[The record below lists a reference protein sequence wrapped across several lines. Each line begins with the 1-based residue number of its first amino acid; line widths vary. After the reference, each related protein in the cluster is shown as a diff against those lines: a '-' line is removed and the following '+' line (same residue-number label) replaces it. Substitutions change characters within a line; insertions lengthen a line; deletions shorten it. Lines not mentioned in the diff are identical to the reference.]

1 MKTIRARLAVL
12 VATAAIAPLLAYGV
26 VSLQLLRSATNVS
39 VTGEAETAA
48 EHAAAEIDHYLAHN
62 IDLLTSVASDLQYAT
77 LTLDQQE
84 RILRNNIQEFTAYGE
99 LTLFDGNGVALASTR
114 LLEPTLVL
122 GAERPTAGRPR
133 IAPIQIDAAQ
143 LPSTEISLRLDHA
156 GPPVAYLVGRLSLE
170 ELWRVVDKVR
180 VGGRGHAVLV
190 DETGRLLAH
199 GDPAMRAS
207 VARGDDLLWHPLIHP
222 TPGATLAGVE
232 RYTTDK
238 GIEMIGVARPVGA
251 LGWRIIVEQRAVE
264 AFALSTRLER
274 FLVMTVLTGL
284 ALTLFI
290 AVIWGRSFV
299 RPLDALMRGTRSLA
313 DGRLQ
318 DRVAIAGRDEF
329 AELGRAFN
337 SMAERLVTLQSEAVR
352 QERQATFGRIAA
364 GLVHDL
370 AHPIQNIGNNCRL
383 MLQLY
388 EDPQYR
394 QDFRR
399 MIDREFP
406 AIRRLLEDLRN
417 LARPIPLERFPVD
430 VARLLQ
436 DTAER
441 IIPIAAQGG
450 LTVTVSPPPAALAVE
465 GDLFALGRVLQN
477 LLHNALQATPPN
489 GRVWLATREVDG
501 RAVIEVG
508 DTGCG
513 IAPERLPHVFDDY
526 VTTKRR
532 GLGLGLAISR
542 RIVEQL
548 GGTIAVA
555 SEVGKGSVFTLSFPA
570 IPVPRVLPPAS
581 ARPAAPPLEPPP
593 ERETGPAATNR
604 DGARFRSNVS
614 P

>member
-1 MKTIRARLAVL
+1 MTTIRSRLVVL
-12 VATAAIAPLLAYGV
+12 VATAAVAPLLAYGV
-26 VSLQLLRSATNVS
+26 VSLQLLRSATRVS
-39 VTGEAETAA
+39 VTDEAETAA
-48 EHAAAEIDHYLAHN
+48 EHAAAEIDHYVQRSL
-62 IDLLTSVASDLQYAT
+62 DLFNAVAADLQYAG
-77 LTLDQQE
+77 LTPQQQE
-84 RILRNNIQEFTAYGE
+84 RILRNNVTAFPAFSE
-99 LTLFDGNGVALASTR
+99 LTLFHADGRPLASSR
-114 LLEPTLVL
+114 LSAPTLSL
-122 GAERPTAGRPR
+122 GEARPPPGAPR
-133 IAPIQIDAAQ
+133 IAPIQIDAAL
-143 LPSTEISLRLDHA
+143 LPSTEISLYLDHA

-170 ELWRVVDKVR
+170 ELWRVVDRVR

-190 DETGRLLAH
+190 DENGRLLAH
-199 GDPAMRAS
+199 GDPGMRSS
-207 VARGDDLLWHPLIHP
+207 VARGDDLTWHPLIHP
-222 TPGATLAGVE
+222 TPGATLAGAE
-232 RYTTDK
+232 RYTTPD
-238 GIEMIGVARPVGA
+238 GVEMLGVARPVSV

-264 AFALSTRLER
+264 AFRLSTRLER

-284 ALTLFI
+284 ALTMFI

-299 RPLDALMRGTRSLA
+299 RPLDALMHGTRSLSE
-313 DGRLQ
+313 GRLHE
-318 DRVAIAGRDEF
+318 RVAIAGQDEF

-337 SMAERLVTLQSEAVR
+337 GMAERLIALQSEAVR

-388 EDPQYR
+388 EDPEYR

-430 VARLLQ
+430 VTRVLHEA
-436 DTAER
+436 AER
-441 IIPIAAQGG
+441 IAPLAAHAG
-450 LTVTVSPPPAALAVE
+450 LTITVTPSPLPLAVE

-477 LLHNALQATPPN
+477 LLQNAVQATSPS
-489 GRVWLATREVDG
+489 GRLWVSSREHDG
-501 RAVIEVG
+501 RAIIEIG

-513 IAPERLPHVFDDY
+513 IPSERLPHVFDDY

-555 SEVGKGSVFTLSFPA
+555 SEAGKGSVFTLSFPA
-570 IPVPRVLPPAS
+570 IPAQRL
-581 ARPAAPPLEPPP
+581 LQQ
-593 ERETGPAATNR
+593 AT
-604 DGARFRSNVS
+604 A
-614 P
+614 

>member
-1 MKTIRARLAVL
+1 MKTIRSRLAVL
-12 VATAAIAPLLAYGV
+12 VATAAVAPLLAYGV
-26 VSLQLLRSATNVS
+26 VSLQLLRSATHVS
-39 VTGEAETAA
+39 VSGEAETAA
-48 EHAAAEIDHYLAHN
+48 EHAAAEIAQYLDHN
-62 IDLLTSVASDLQYAT
+62 IDLLTVVAADLQYAG
-77 LTLDQQE
+77 LSLEQQE
-84 RILRNNIQEFTAYGE
+84 RVLRNNVASFPAYSE
-99 LTLFDGNGVALASTR
+99 LTMFDANGMPLASTQ
-114 LLEPTLVL
+114 LHKPTLKL
-122 GAERPTAGRPR
+122 GAERPLPRRPR
-133 IAPIQIDAAQ
+133 VAPIQLDDAH
-143 LPSTEISLRLDHA
+143 LPSTEISIYLDHA
-156 GPPVAYLVGRLSLE
+156 GPRVAYLVGRLSLE
-170 ELWRVVDKVR
+170 ELWRVVDRVR

-190 DETGRLLAH
+190 DESGRLIAH
-199 GDPAMRAS
+199 GDPAMRSS
-207 VARGDDLLWHPLIHP
+207 VARGDDLLWHPLIRP
-222 TPGATLAGVE
+222 GSGTTPGGVE
-232 RYTTDK
+232 RYVRPD
-238 GIEMIGVARPVGA
+238 GVEMLGVARPVGDR
-251 LGWRIIVEQRAVE
+251 GWRIIVEQRATE

-290 AVIWGRSFV
+290 AVVWGRSFV
-299 RPLDALMRGTRSLA
+299 RPLDALMRGTRALA

-318 DRVAIAGRDEF
+318 ERVTIAGRDEF

-337 SMAERLVTLQSEAVR
+337 SMADRLVTLQADAVR

-388 EDPQYR
+388 EDSQYR

-441 IIPIAAQGG
+441 IGPVAAQAG
-450 LTVTVSPPPAALAVE
+450 LSVSVTAPSTTLAIE

-477 LLHNALQATPPN
+477 LLQNALQATPPS
-489 GRVWLATREVDG
+489 GSVWLTTREADG
-501 RAVIEVG
+501 RAIIEVG

-513 IAPERLPHVFDDY
+513 IAAERLPHVFDDY

-570 IPVPRVLPPAS
+570 IPAARLLQQAS
-581 ARPAAPPLEPPP
+581 A
-593 ERETGPAATNR
+593 
-604 DGARFRSNVS
+604 
-614 P
+614 

>member
-12 VATAAIAPLLAYGV
+12 VATAAIAPLLAYGL
-26 VSLQLLRSATNVS
+26 VSLQLLRSATHVS

-48 EHAAAEIDHYLAHN
+48 EHAAGEIASYLDHN
-62 IDLLTSVASDLQYAT
+62 IDLLTAVATDLQYAG
-77 LTLDQQE
+77 LSLDQQE
-84 RILRNNIQEFTAYGE
+84 RVLRNNVSSFPAYSE
-99 LTLFDGNGVALASTR
+99 LTMFGANGDPMASSQ
-114 LLEPTLVL
+114 LLKPTLVL
-122 GAERPTAGRPR
+122 GAERPMPRRPR
-133 IAPIQIDAAQ
+133 VAPIQIDAAQ
-143 LPSTEISLRLDHA
+143 LPSTEISIYLDHA
-156 GPPVAYLVGRLSLE
+156 GPRVAYLVGRLSLE
-170 ELWRVVDKVR
+170 ELWRVVDRVR

-190 DETGRLLAH
+190 DENGRLIAH
-199 GDPAMRAS
+199 GDPGMRAS

-222 TPGATLAGVE
+222 RPGATLAGVE
-232 RYTTDK
+232 RYTRQD
-238 GIEMIGVARPVGA
+238 GVEMLGVARPVGER
-251 LGWRIIVEQRAVE
+251 GWRIIVEQRAVE

-290 AVIWGRSFV
+290 AVVWGRSFV
-299 RPLDALMRGTRSLA
+299 RPLDALMHGTRALA

-318 DRVAIAGRDEF
+318 ERVTIAGRDEF

-337 SMAERLVTLQSEAVR
+337 SMADRLVTLQAEAVR

-436 DTAER
+436 ETAER
-441 IIPIAAQGG
+441 INPVAAQAG
-450 LTVTVSPPPAALAVE
+450 LSISVTGPTSALAIE

-477 LLHNALQATPPN
+477 LLQNALQATPPS
-489 GRVWLATREVDG
+489 GSVWLTTREADG

-513 IAPERLPHVFDDY
+513 IAAERLPHVFDDY

-570 IPVPRVLPPAS
+570 IPSQRLLQQAS
-581 ARPAAPPLEPPP
+581 A
-593 ERETGPAATNR
+593 
-604 DGARFRSNVS
+604 
-614 P
+614 

>member
-1 MKTIRARLAVL
+1 M
-12 VATAAIAPLLAYGV
+12 
-26 VSLQLLRSATNVS
+26 
-39 VTGEAETAA
+39 
-48 EHAAAEIDHYLAHN
+48 
-62 IDLLTSVASDLQYAT
+62 
-77 LTLDQQE
+77 
-84 RILRNNIQEFTAYGE
+84 
-99 LTLFDGNGVALASTR
+99 
-114 LLEPTLVL
+114 L
-122 GAERPTAGRPR
+122 GAERPPLGRPR
-133 IAPIQIDAAQ
+133 VAPIQIDSAL
-143 LPSTEISLRLDHA
+143 LPSTEISLHLDHA
-156 GPPVAYLVGRLSLE
+156 GPPVAILVGRLSLE
-170 ELWRVVDKVR
+170 ELWRVVDRVR

-190 DETGRLLAH
+190 DETGRLIGH

-207 VARGDDLLWHPLIHP
+207 VARGDRLLWHPLIHP
-222 TPGATLAGVE
+222 KPGSTLAGVE
-232 RYTTDK
+232 RYTRQD
-238 GIEMIGVARPVGA
+238 GVEMLGVARPVGER
-251 LGWRIIVEQRAVE
+251 GWRIIVEQRAVE

-290 AVIWGRSFV
+290 AVVWGRSFV
-299 RPLDALMRGTRSLA
+299 RPIDALMHATRALS

-318 DRVAIAGRDEF
+318 ERVTVVGRDEF
-329 AELGRAFN
+329 SELGRGFN
-337 SMAERLVTLQSEAVR
+337 SMADRLVTLQAEAVR

-436 DTAER
+436 ETAER
-441 IIPIAAQGG
+441 INPIASQAG
-450 LTVTVSPPPAALAVE
+450 LAVTVTAPANPLAIE

-477 LLHNALQATPPN
+477 LLQNSLQATPPN
-489 GRVWLATREVDG
+489 GRVWLATREADG
-501 RAVIEVG
+501 RAVIEIG

-513 IAPERLPHVFDDY
+513 IAAERLPHVFDDY

-548 GGTIAVA
+548 GGTIAVI

-570 IPVPRVLPPAS
+570 IPAQRALQQAS
-581 ARPAAPPLEPPP
+581 A
-593 ERETGPAATNR
+593 
-604 DGARFRSNVS
+604 
-614 P
+614 

>member
-1 MKTIRARLAVL
+1 V
-12 VATAAIAPLLAYGV
+12 
-26 VSLQLLRSATNVS
+26 
-39 VTGEAETAA
+39 
-48 EHAAAEIDHYLAHN
+48 
-62 IDLLTSVASDLQYAT
+62 
-77 LTLDQQE
+77 
-84 RILRNNIQEFTAYGE
+84 
-99 LTLFDGNGVALASTR
+99 
-114 LLEPTLVL
+114 
-122 GAERPTAGRPR
+122 
-133 IAPIQIDAAQ
+133 APIQIDAAQ
-143 LPSTEISLRLDHA
+143 LPSTDISLHLAHA

-170 ELWRVVDKVR
+170 ELWRVVNQVR

-190 DETGRLLAH
+190 DAKGRLLAH
-199 GDPAMRAS
+199 GDPAMRSS
-207 VARGDDLLWHPLIHP
+207 VAKGDDLQWHPLIHP
-222 TPGATLAGVE
+222 KGGGTPAGTARYITPDGVE
-232 RYTTDK
+232 
-238 GIEMIGVARPVGA
+238 MLGVARPVA
-251 LGWRIIVEQRAVE
+251 SLGWRMIVEQRAVE
-264 AFALSTRLER
+264 AFRLSTRLER
-274 FLVMTVLTGL
+274 FLLLTVVAGL
-284 ALTLFI
+284 ALTMAI
-290 AVIWGRSFV
+290 AVVWGRSFV

-318 DRVAIAGRDEF
+318 ERVHIAGDDEF

-388 EDPQYR
+388 EDPEYR
-394 QDFRR
+394 KDFRR

-436 DTAER
+436 ETAER
-441 IIPIAAQGG
+441 IAPLASHAG
-450 LTVTVSPPPAALAVE
+450 LSIDVTTTDTPLALE

-477 LLHNALQATPPN
+477 LLQNSLQATSPT
-489 GRVWLATREVDG
+489 GRIWVASREEDG
-501 RAVIEVG
+501 RAIIEVG

-513 IAPERLPHVFDDY
+513 IAAERLPHVFDDY

-532 GLGLGLAISR
+532 GLGLGLAISK

-555 SEVGKGSVFTLSFPA
+555 SAVGKGSVFTLSFPA
-570 IPVPRVLPPAS
+570 IPADRLLHQVS
-581 ARPAAPPLEPPP
+581 A
-593 ERETGPAATNR
+593 
-604 DGARFRSNVS
+604 
-614 P
+614 

>member
-1 MKTIRARLAVL
+1 MTIRSRLAVL

-26 VSLQLLRSATNVS
+26 VSLQLLRSATHVS

-48 EHAAAEIDHYLAHN
+48 EHAAREIALYLDHN
-62 IDLLTSVASDLQYAT
+62 IDLLTSVSADLQYAG
-77 LTLDQQE
+77 LALEQQE
-84 RILRNNIQEFTAYGE
+84 RILRNNISSFPAFSE
-99 LTLFDGNGVALASTR
+99 LTMFDANGKPMASSR
-114 LLEPTLVL
+114 LLKPTLVL
-122 GAERPTAGRPR
+122 GEDRPLPRRPR
-133 IAPIQIDAAQ
+133 VAPIQIDAAQ
-143 LPSTEISLRLDHA
+143 LPSTEISIYLDHA
-156 GPPVAYLVGRLSLE
+156 GPRVAFLVGRLSLE
-170 ELWRVVDKVR
+170 ELWRVVDRVR

-190 DETGRLLAH
+190 DENGRLIAH
-199 GDPAMRAS
+199 GDPGMRSS

-222 TPGATLAGVE
+222 RPGATLAGVE
-232 RYTTDK
+232 RYTRQD
-238 GIEMIGVARPVGA
+238 GVEMLGVARPVGER
-251 LGWRIIVEQRAVE
+251 GWRIIVEQRAVE
-264 AFALSTRLER
+264 AFALSARLER

-290 AVIWGRSFV
+290 AVVWGRSFV
-299 RPLDALMRGTRSLA
+299 RPLDALMHGTRALA

-318 DRVAIAGRDEF
+318 ERVTIAGRDEF
-329 AELGRAFN
+329 TELGRAFN
-337 SMAERLVTLQSEAVR
+337 SMADRLVTLQADAVR

-436 DTAER
+436 ETAER
-441 IIPIAAQGG
+441 ITPVAAQAG
-450 LTVTVSPPPAALAVE
+450 LSVSVTAPSSALAIE

-477 LLHNALQATPPN
+477 LLQNALQATPPN
-489 GRVWLATREVDG
+489 GSVWLTTREVDG

-513 IAPERLPHVFDDY
+513 IAAERLPHVFDDY

-570 IPVPRVLPPAS
+570 IPAQRLLQQAS
-581 ARPAAPPLEPPP
+581 A
-593 ERETGPAATNR
+593 
-604 DGARFRSNVS
+604 
-614 P
+614 

>member
-1 MKTIRARLAVL
+1 MLGSRAA
-12 VATAAIAPLLAYGV
+12 GV
-26 VSLQLLRSATNVS
+26 
-39 VTGEAETAA
+39 
-48 EHAAAEIDHYLAHN
+48 
-62 IDLLTSVASDLQYAT
+62 
-77 LTLDQQE
+77 
-84 RILRNNIQEFTAYGE
+84 
-99 LTLFDGNGVALASTR
+99 
-114 LLEPTLVL
+114 
-122 GAERPTAGRPR
+122 GARPH

-143 LPSTEISLRLDHA
+143 LPFDRDLAAPRITPGRRSPTWS
-156 GPPVAYLVGRLSLE
+156 GRLSLE
-170 ELWRVVDKVR
+170 ELWRAVDKVR

-207 VARGDDLLWHPLIHP
+207 VARGEDLLWHPLIHP
-222 TPGATLAGVE
+222 QPGATLAGVE
-232 RYTTDK
+232 RYTTDT
-238 GIEMIGVARPVGA
+238 GVEMLGVARPVGA

-290 AVIWGRSFV
+290 AVVWGRSFV

-313 DGRLQ
+313 EGRLQ

-329 AELGRAFN
+329 TELGRAFN
-337 SMAERLVTLQSEAVR
+337 SMADRLVTLQAEAVR

-430 VARLLQ
+430 VGA
-436 DTAER
+436 
-441 IIPIAAQGG
+441 
-450 LTVTVSPPPAALAVE
+450 PAP
-465 GDLFALGRVLQN
+465 G
-477 LLHNALQATPPN
+477 
-489 GRVWLATREVDG
+489 DG
-501 RAVIEVG
+501 RAHQPDRGAGRPDASTVTAPDDGAG
-508 DTGCG
+508 DRRRSLRARTRAAEPAAERAAGDAAERTRLAGDARGGRARGDRGGRHRLRHRRRAPAARLRRLRHHQAPRPRPRPRDLAAHRRAARRDHRRRQRGRQG
-513 IAPERLPHVFDDY
+513 IGLHAVVPGDSGRSACCSRRLPERRNGRPNVERAPRVSRRSPLASRISGLADAY
-526 VTTKRR
+526 RR
-532 GLGLGLAISR
+532 GRTASFICFGMRAFTTVLAGILMGSPVAGLRPMRAL
-542 RIVEQL
+542 
-548 GGTIAVA
+548 
-555 SEVGKGSVFTLSFPA
+555 
-570 IPVPRVLPPAS
+570 VL
-581 ARPAAPPLEPPP
+581 R
-593 ERETGPAATNR
+593 T
-604 DGARFRSNVS
+604 
-614 P
+614 

>member
-12 VATAAIAPLLAYGV
+12 VATAAVAPLLAYGV

-39 VTGEAETAA
+39 VTEEAETAA
-48 EHAAAEIDHYLAHN
+48 EHAAGEIEKYLDHN
-62 IDLLTSVASDLQYAT
+62 IDLLTAVASDLQYAG

-84 RILRNNIQEFTAYGE
+84 RILRNNVQAFPAYSE
-99 LTLFDGNGVALASTR
+99 LTLFDGKGASMASTR
-114 LLEPTLVL
+114 LLAPTLVL
-122 GAERPTAGRPR
+122 GTERPVAERPH
-133 IAPIQIDAAQ
+133 IAPIRIDAAQ
-143 LPSTEISLRLDHA
+143 LPFTEISLLLKHA

-170 ELWRVVDKVR
+170 ELWRAVDKVR

-190 DETGRLLAH
+190 DGTGRLLAH

-207 VARGDDLLWHPLIHP
+207 VARGEDLLWHPLIHP
-222 TPGATLAGVE
+222 KPGATLAGVE
-232 RYTTDK
+232 RYTTDT
-238 GIEMIGVARPVGA
+238 GVEMLGVARPVGA

-313 DGRLQ
+313 EGRLH
-318 DRVAIAGRDEF
+318 DRVTIAGRDEF
-329 AELGRAFN
+329 TELGRAFN
-337 SMAERLVTLQSEAVR
+337 SMADRLVTLQAEAVR

-436 DTAER
+436 ETAER
-441 IIPIAAQGG
+441 ISPIAAQAG
-450 LTVTVSPPPAALAVE
+450 LSVSVTAPASALAIE

-477 LLHNALQATPPN
+477 LLQNALQATPPN
-489 GRVWLATREVDG
+489 GSVWLSTREVDG

-513 IAPERLPHVFDDY
+513 IAAERLPHVFDDY

-548 GGTIAVA
+548 GGTIAVT

-570 IPVPRVLPPAS
+570 IPAQRLLQQAS
-581 ARPAAPPLEPPP
+581 A
-593 ERETGPAATNR
+593 
-604 DGARFRSNVS
+604 
-614 P
+614 

>member
-12 VATAAIAPLLAYGV
+12 VATAAVAPLLAYGV

-39 VTGEAETAA
+39 VTEEAETAA
-48 EHAAAEIDHYLAHN
+48 EHAAGEIEKYLNHN
-62 IDLLTSVASDLQYAT
+62 IDLLTAVASDLQFAR

-84 RILRNNIQEFTAYGE
+84 RVLRNNVQAFPAYTE
-99 LTLFDGNGVALASTR
+99 LTLFDGNGASLASTR
-114 LLEPTLVL
+114 LLAPTLVL
-122 GAERPTAGRPR
+122 GAERPVTERPH

-143 LPSTEISLRLDHA
+143 LPFTEISLRLDHA

-170 ELWRVVDKVR
+170 QLWRAVDKVR

-207 VARGDDLLWHPLIHP
+207 VARGEDLLWHPLVHP
-222 TPGATLAGVE
+222 KPGATLAGVE

-238 GIEMIGVARPVGA
+238 GVEMLGVARPVGA

-313 DGRLQ
+313 EGRLQ

-329 AELGRAFN
+329 TELGRAFN
-337 SMAERLVTLQSEAVR
+337 SMADRLVTLQAEAVR

-436 DTAER
+436 ETAER
-441 IIPIAAQGG
+441 ISPIATQAG
-450 LTVTVSPPPAALAVE
+450 LTVTVSPASTALAIE

-477 LLHNALQATPPN
+477 LLQNALQATPPN
-489 GRVWLATREVDG
+489 GRVWLAMREVEG

-513 IAPERLPHVFDDY
+513 IAAERLPHVFDDY

-548 GGTIAVA
+548 GGTIAVS

-570 IPVPRVLPPAS
+570 IPAQRLLQQAS
-581 ARPAAPPLEPPP
+581 A
-593 ERETGPAATNR
+593 
-604 DGARFRSNVS
+604 
-614 P
+614 

>member
-12 VATAAIAPLLAYGV
+12 VATAAVAPLLAYGV

-48 EHAAAEIDHYLAHN
+48 EHAAGEIDKYLAHN
-62 IDLLTSVASDLQYAT
+62 IDLLTVVASDLQYAD
-77 LTLDQQE
+77 LTRDQQE
-84 RILRNNIQEFTAYGE
+84 RILRNNVQAFPAYSE
-99 LTLFDGNGVALASTR
+99 LTMFDASGAALASTR
-114 LLEPTLVL
+114 LRAPTLVL
-122 GAERPTAGRPR
+122 GAERPVLNRPH

-143 LPSTEISLRLDHA
+143 LPSTEISLYLDHA
-156 GPPVAYLVGRLSLE
+156 GPPVAYLVGRLKLE
-170 ELWRVVDKVR
+170 ELWRTVDKVR

-222 TPGATLAGVE
+222 KPGATLAGVE

-238 GIEMIGVARPVGA
+238 GVEMIGVARPVGG

-337 SMAERLVTLQSEAVR
+337 SMADRLVTLQADAVR

-477 LLHNALQATPPN
+477 LLHNALQATPPT

-604 DGARFRSNVS
+604 DGARVRSNVS

>member
-1 MKTIRARLAVL
+1 MKTIRSRLTVL

-39 VTGEAETAA
+39 ITAEAETAA
-48 EHAAAEIDHYLAHN
+48 EHAADEIDHYLRHN
-62 IDLLTSVASDLQYAT
+62 LDLLTAVTADLQYAH
-77 LTLDQQE
+77 LTTDQQAQ
-84 RILRNNIQEFTAYGE
+84 ILRNNVFAFPAYAE
-99 LTLFDGNGVALASTR
+99 LTLFDADGQAIASSR
-114 LLEPTLVL
+114 LSKPDIRL
-122 GAERPTAGRPR
+122 GKERPGAGRS
-133 IAPIQIDAAQ
+133 IVSPIQIDKAQ
-143 LPSTEISLRLDHA
+143 LPFADITFYLDHA

-170 ELWRVVDKVR
+170 ELWHVVDRVR
-180 VGGRGHAVLV
+180 VGGRGHAILV
-190 DETGRLLAH
+190 DDQNRLLAH
-199 GDPAMRAS
+199 GDPAQRSA
-207 VARGDDLLWHPLIHP
+207 VAKGERLTWHPLIYPRGGIVP
-222 TPGATLAGVE
+222 TGTERYSTPAGVE
-232 RYTTDK
+232 
-238 GIEMIGVARPVGA
+238 MLGVARPVTS

-264 AFALSTRLER
+264 AFRLSTRLER
-274 FLVMTVLTGL
+274 FLLLTVVTGL
-284 ALTLFI
+284 ALTMFI
-290 AVIWGRSFV
+290 AVVWGRSFV

-318 DRVAIAGRDEF
+318 ERVHIAGEDEF

-388 EDPQYR
+388 EDPEYR
-394 QDFRR
+394 KDFRR

-436 DTAER
+436 ETGER
-441 IIPIAAQGG
+441 IAPMATYAG
-450 LTVTVSPPPAALAVE
+450 LSVDVTTPDAPLAIE

-477 LLHNALQATPPN
+477 LLQNSLQATPPA
-489 GRVWLATREVDG
+489 GRIWVASREEGG
-501 RAVIEVG
+501 RAIIEVG
-508 DTGCG
+508 DTGTG
-513 IAPERLPHVFDDY
+513 IAAERLPHIFDDY

-532 GLGLGLAISR
+532 GLGLGLAISK

-570 IPVPRVLPPAS
+570 IPADRALQQPVS
-581 ARPAAPPLEPPP
+581 A
-593 ERETGPAATNR
+593 
-604 DGARFRSNVS
+604 
-614 P
+614 

>member
-1 MKTIRARLAVL
+1 MTTIRTRLAVL
-12 VATAAIAPLLAYGV
+12 VATAAIAPLLAYGL

-39 VTGEAETAA
+39 VAGEAETAA
-48 EHAAAEIDHYLAHN
+48 EHAADEIAQYIDHN
-62 IDLLTSVASDLQYAT
+62 IDLLTSVASDLQYAGMT
-77 LTLDQQE
+77 VDQQE
-84 RILRNNIQEFTAYGE
+84 RILRNNVQAFQAFGE
-99 LTLFDGNGVALASTR
+99 LTLFESDGRPLASSR
-114 LLEPTLVL
+114 LHTPELVL
-122 GAERPTAGRPR
+122 GADRPLTRRARV
-133 IAPIQIDAAQ
+133 APVQIDAAQ
-143 LPSTEISLRLDHA
+143 LPSTEISLRLEHA
-156 GPPVAYLVGRLSLE
+156 GPPVAFLVGRLSLE
-170 ELWRVVDKVR
+170 ELWRVVDRVR
-180 VGGRGHAVLV
+180 VGGRGHAVLI
-190 DETGRLLAH
+190 DENGRLIAH

-207 VARGDDLLWHPLIHP
+207 VARGEDLLWHPLIHP
-222 TPGATLAGVE
+222 KPGATLAGVE
-232 RYTTDK
+232 RYTRQD
-238 GIEMIGVARPVGA
+238 GVEMLGVARPVGER
-251 LGWRIIVEQRAVE
+251 GWRIIVEQRAVE

-274 FLVMTVLTGL
+274 FLMMTVLTGL
-284 ALTLFI
+284 ALTLLT
-290 AVIWGRSFV
+290 ALVWGRSFV
-299 RPLDALMRGTRSLA
+299 RPIDALMRATRALS

-318 DRVAIAGRDEF
+318 ERVSIAGSDEF
-329 AELGRAFN
+329 AELGRGFN
-337 SMAERLVTLQSEAVR
+337 SMADRLVTLQADAVR

-430 VARLLQ
+430 VTRLLQ
-436 DTAER
+436 ETAER
-441 IIPIAAQGG
+441 INPIAAQAG
-450 LTVTVSPPPAALAVE
+450 LSVSVATPPAALTIE

-477 LLHNALQATPPN
+477 LLQNSLQATPPN
-489 GRVWLATREVDG
+489 GRVWLTTREADG

-513 IAPERLPHVFDDY
+513 IAAERLPHVFDDY

-548 GGTIAVA
+548 GGTIAVS

-570 IPVPRVLPPAS
+570 IPAARVLQQAS
-581 ARPAAPPLEPPP
+581 A
-593 ERETGPAATNR
+593 
-604 DGARFRSNVS
+604 
-614 P
+614 

>member
-12 VATAAIAPLLAYGV
+12 VATAAVAPLLAYGV

-39 VTGEAETAA
+39 VTEEAETAA
-48 EHAAAEIDHYLAHN
+48 EHAAGEIEKYLNHN
-62 IDLLTSVASDLQYAT
+62 IDLLTAVASDLQFAR

-84 RILRNNIQEFTAYGE
+84 RVLRNNVQAFPAYTE
-99 LTLFDGNGVALASTR
+99 LTLFDGNGASLASTR
-114 LLEPTLVL
+114 LLAPTLVL
-122 GAERPTAGRPR
+122 GAERPVTERPH

-143 LPSTEISLRLDHA
+143 LPFTEISLRLDHA

-170 ELWRVVDKVR
+170 QLWRAVDKVR

-207 VARGDDLLWHPLIHP
+207 VARGEDLLWHPLVHP
-222 TPGATLAGVE
+222 KPGATLAGVE

-238 GIEMIGVARPVGA
+238 GVEMLGVARPVGA

-313 DGRLQ
+313 EGRLQ
-318 DRVAIAGRDEF
+318 ERVAIAGRDEF
-329 AELGRAFN
+329 TELGRAFN
-337 SMAERLVTLQSEAVR
+337 SMADRLVTLQADAVR

-436 DTAER
+436 ETAER
-441 IIPIAAQGG
+441 ISPIATQAG
-450 LTVTVSPPPAALAVE
+450 LTVTVSPASTALAIE

-477 LLHNALQATPPN
+477 LLQNALQATPPN
-489 GRVWLATREVDG
+489 GRVWLAMREVEG

-513 IAPERLPHVFDDY
+513 IAAERLPHVFDDY

-548 GGTIAVA
+548 GGTIAVS

-570 IPVPRVLPPAS
+570 IPAQRLLQQAS
-581 ARPAAPPLEPPP
+581 A
-593 ERETGPAATNR
+593 
-604 DGARFRSNVS
+604 
-614 P
+614 

>member
-1 MKTIRARLAVL
+1 VKTIRARLVVL

-26 VSLQLLRSATNVS
+26 VSLQLLRSATHVS
-39 VTGEAETAA
+39 VMSEAETAA
-48 EHAAAEIDHYLAHN
+48 EHAATEIDDYVRHN
-62 IDLLTSVASDLQYAT
+62 LDLLSVVAADLQFTAVT
-77 LTLDQQE
+77 PEQQA
-84 RILRNNIQEFTAYGE
+84 RILRNNVNDFEAFSE
-99 LTLFDGNGVALASTR
+99 LTLFDGEGRALASSR
-114 LLEPTLVL
+114 LSVPTLTL
-122 GAERPTAGRPR
+122 PDDRPTAGEPR
-133 IAPIQIDAAQ
+133 IAPIRIDAAL
-143 LPSTEISLRLDHA
+143 LPSTDISLHLGHA

-170 ELWRVVDKVR
+170 ELWRVVGRVR

-190 DETGRLLAH
+190 DEGGRLLAH
-199 GDPAMRAS
+199 GDPAMRS
-207 VARGDDLLWHPLIHP
+207 RVARGEGLPWHPLIHP
-222 TPGATLAGVE
+222 PAGNATSGAA
-232 RYTTDK
+232 RYTTPEAV
-238 GIEMIGVARPVGA
+238 EMLGVVRPIDR
-251 LGWRIIVEQRAVE
+251 LHWRIIVEQRAVE
-264 AFALSTRLER
+264 AFRLSTRLER
-274 FLVMTVLTGL
+274 FLLLTVVTGLVLTM
-284 ALTLFI
+284 FI
-290 AVIWGRSFV
+290 AIVWGRSFV

-318 DRVAIAGRDEF
+318 ERVDIAGRDEF

-337 SMAERLVTLQSEAVR
+337 SMADRLVTLQSDAVR

-406 AIRRLLEDLRN
+406 AIRRLLDDLRN

-430 VARLLQ
+430 VGRVLQ
-436 DTAER
+436 ESCER
-441 IIPIAAQGG
+441 ANAIAAHAG
-450 LTVTVSPPPAALAVE
+450 LSIDLQPPPAPLALE
-465 GDLFALGRVLQN
+465 GDLFAIGRVLQN
-477 LLHNALQATPPN
+477 LLMNAVQATPPS
-489 GRVWLATREVDG
+489 GRIWLSAREQDG

-532 GLGLGLAISR
+532 GLGLGLAISK

-548 GGTIAVA
+548 GGTIAVT
-555 SEVGKGSVFTLSFPA
+555 SEVGKGSVFTLAFPA
-570 IPVPRVLPPAS
+570 IPATRLLQQAS
-581 ARPAAPPLEPPP
+581 A
-593 ERETGPAATNR
+593 
-604 DGARFRSNVS
+604 
-614 P
+614 

>member
-1 MKTIRARLAVL
+1 L
-12 VATAAIAPLLAYGV
+12 Y
-26 VSLQLLRSATNVS
+26 
-39 VTGEAETAA
+39 
-48 EHAAAEIDHYLAHN
+48 
-62 IDLLTSVASDLQYAT
+62 
-77 LTLDQQE
+77 
-84 RILRNNIQEFTAYGE
+84 
-99 LTLFDGNGVALASTR
+99 
-114 LLEPTLVL
+114 
-122 GAERPTAGRPR
+122 
-133 IAPIQIDAAQ
+133 
-143 LPSTEISLRLDHA
+143 LDHA

-170 ELWRVVDKVR
+170 ELWHVVDRVR

-190 DETGRLLAH
+190 DEKGRLIAH
-199 GDPAMRAS
+199 GDPAQRSS
-207 VARGDDLLWHPLIHP
+207 VARGDRLTWHPLIYP
-222 TPGATLAGVE
+222 RGGATPAGTE
-232 RYTTDK
+232 RYTTPD
-238 GIEMIGVARPVGA
+238 GVEMLGVARPVPG
-251 LGWRIIVEQRAVE
+251 LGWRIIVEERAVE
-264 AFALSTRLER
+264 AFRLSTRLER
-274 FLVMTVLTGL
+274 FLLLTVVAGL
-284 ALTLFI
+284 ALTVFI

-318 DRVAIAGRDEF
+318 ARVDIAGDDEF

-337 SMAERLVTLQSEAVR
+337 SMADRLVTLQSEAVR

-388 EDPQYR
+388 EDPEYR
-394 QDFRR
+394 KDFRR

-430 VARLLQ
+430 VVRLLQ
-436 DTAER
+436 ETGER
-441 IIPIAAQGG
+441 IAPLASHAG
-450 LTVTVSPPPAALAVE
+450 LAVDVTTPDTPLALE

-477 LLHNALQATPPN
+477 LLQNSLQATPPA
-489 GRVWLATREVDG
+489 GRIWVASHEDAG
-501 RAVIEVG
+501 RAIIEVG

-513 IAPERLPHVFDDY
+513 IAAERLPHVFDDY

-548 GGTIAVA
+548 GGTIGVA

-570 IPVPRVLPPAS
+570 IPADRLLQQQPVL
-581 ARPAAPPLEPPP
+581 
-593 ERETGPAATNR
+593 T
-604 DGARFRSNVS
+604 
-614 P
+614 

>member
-1 MKTIRARLAVL
+1 VL
-12 VATAAIAPLLAYGV
+12 VATAAVAPLLAYGV

-48 EHAAAEIDHYLAHN
+48 EHAAGEIDKYLAHN
-62 IDLLTSVASDLQYAT
+62 IDLLTVVASDLQYAD
-77 LTLDQQE
+77 LTRDQQE
-84 RILRNNIQEFTAYGE
+84 RILRNNVQAFPAYSE
-99 LTLFDGNGVALASTR
+99 LTMFDASGAALASTR
-114 LLEPTLVL
+114 LRAPTLVL
-122 GAERPTAGRPR
+122 GAERPVLNRPH

-143 LPSTEISLRLDHA
+143 LPSTEISLYLDHA
-156 GPPVAYLVGRLSLE
+156 GPPVAYLVGRLKLE
-170 ELWRVVDKVR
+170 ELWRTVDKVR

-222 TPGATLAGVE
+222 KPGATLAGVE

-238 GIEMIGVARPVGA
+238 GVEMIGVARPVGG

-313 DGRLQ
+313 EGRLQ
-318 DRVAIAGRDEF
+318 DRVTIAGSDEF
-329 AELGRAFN
+329 AELGGAFN
-337 SMAERLVTLQSEAVR
+337 SMADRLVTLQADAVR

-388 EDPQYR
+388 EDAQYR

-430 VARLLQ
+430 VSRLLQ
-436 DTAER
+436 ETAER
-441 IIPIAAQGG
+441 ITPLAAQAG
-450 LTVTVSPPPAALAVE
+450 LTLDVTPAESALAIE

-477 LLHNALQATPPN
+477 LLQNALQATPPN

-513 IAPERLPHVFDDY
+513 IAAERLPHVFDDY

-548 GGTIAVA
+548 GGTIAVTSA
-555 SEVGKGSVFTLSFPA
+555 VGKGSVFTLSFPA
-570 IPVPRVLPPAS
+570 IPAQRLLQQAS
-581 ARPAAPPLEPPP
+581 A
-593 ERETGPAATNR
+593 
-604 DGARFRSNVS
+604 
-614 P
+614 

>member
-1 MKTIRARLAVL
+1 MRTIRTRLALL
-12 VATAAIAPLLAYGV
+12 VATAAIAPLLAYGL
-26 VSLQLLRSATNVS
+26 VSLQLLRAATNVS

-48 EHAAAEIDHYLAHN
+48 EHAANEIALYIDHN
-62 IDLLTSVASDLQYAT
+62 IDLLTAVASDLQYAG
-77 LTLDQQE
+77 LTTDQQE
-84 RILRNNIQEFTAYGE
+84 RILRNNIYAFQAYSE
-99 LTLFDGNGVALASTR
+99 LTLFDADGRSLASSA
-114 LLEPTLVL
+114 LYKPTLVL
-122 GAERPTAGRPR
+122 GPDRPASERRPR
-133 IAPIQIDAAQ
+133 VAPIQIDVAR

-170 ELWRVVDKVR
+170 ELWRVVDRVR
-180 VGGRGHAVLV
+180 VGGRGHAVLI
-190 DETGRLLAH
+190 DETGRLIAH

-222 TPGATLAGVE
+222 KPGSTLAGVE
-232 RYTTDK
+232 RYTRPD
-238 GIEMIGVARPVGA
+238 GVEMLGVSRPVGER
-251 LGWRIIVEQRAVE
+251 GWRIIVEQRTVE

-284 ALTLFI
+284 ALTLLI
-290 AVIWGRSFV
+290 AVVWGRSFV
-299 RPLDALMRGTRSLA
+299 RPIDALMRATRALS

-318 DRVAIAGRDEF
+318 ERVAIAGRDEF
-329 AELGRAFN
+329 AELGRGFN
-337 SMAERLVTLQSEAVR
+337 SMADRLVTLQADAVR

-430 VARLLQ
+430 VSRLLQ
-436 DTAER
+436 ETAER
-441 IIPIAAQGG
+441 INPVAAQAG
-450 LTVTVSPPPAALAVE
+450 LTVAVTTPDSALAIE

-477 LLHNALQATPPN
+477 LLQNALQATPPN
-489 GRVWLATREVDG
+489 GRVWLATHESDG

-513 IAPERLPHVFDDY
+513 IATERLPHVFDDY

-548 GGTIAVA
+548 GGTIAVT

-570 IPVPRVLPPAS
+570 IPAARLLQQAS
-581 ARPAAPPLEPPP
+581 A
-593 ERETGPAATNR
+593 
-604 DGARFRSNVS
+604 
-614 P
+614 

>member
-1 MKTIRARLAVL
+1 
-12 VATAAIAPLLAYGV
+12 
-26 VSLQLLRSATNVS
+26 
-39 VTGEAETAA
+39 
-48 EHAAAEIDHYLAHN
+48 
-62 IDLLTSVASDLQYAT
+62 
-77 LTLDQQE
+77 
-84 RILRNNIQEFTAYGE
+84 
-99 LTLFDGNGVALASTR
+99 
-114 LLEPTLVL
+114 
-122 GAERPTAGRPR
+122 
-133 IAPIQIDAAQ
+133 
-143 LPSTEISLRLDHA
+143 
-156 GPPVAYLVGRLSLE
+156 
-170 ELWRVVDKVR
+170 
-180 VGGRGHAVLV
+180 
-190 DETGRLLAH
+190 
-199 GDPAMRAS
+199 
-207 VARGDDLLWHPLIHP
+207 
-222 TPGATLAGVE
+222 
-232 RYTTDK
+232 
-238 GIEMIGVARPVGA
+238 
-251 LGWRIIVEQRAVE
+251 
-264 AFALSTRLER
+264 
-274 FLVMTVLTGL
+274 VMTVLTGL

-290 AVIWGRSFV
+290 AVVWGRSFV
-299 RPLDALMRGTRSLA
+299 RPLDALMHGTRALA

-318 DRVAIAGRDEF
+318 ERVTIAGRDEF

-337 SMAERLVTLQSEAVR
+337 SMADRLVTLQAEAVR

-436 DTAER
+436 ETAER
-441 IIPIAAQGG
+441 INPVAAQAG
-450 LTVTVSPPPAALAVE
+450 LSISVTGPTSALAIE

-477 LLHNALQATPPN
+477 LLQNALQATPPS
-489 GRVWLATREVDG
+489 GSVWLTTREADG

-513 IAPERLPHVFDDY
+513 IAAERLPHVFDDY

-548 GGTIAVA
+548 GGTIAVT

-570 IPVPRVLPPAS
+570 IPAQRALQQAS
-581 ARPAAPPLEPPP
+581 A
-593 ERETGPAATNR
+593 
-604 DGARFRSNVS
+604 
-614 P
+614 

>member
-1 MKTIRARLAVL
+1 MKTIRSRLAVL

-48 EHAAAEIDHYLAHN
+48 EHAAGEIDQYLDHN
-62 IDLLTSVASDLQYAT
+62 LDLLTAVASDLQYAE
-77 LTLDQQE
+77 LTRDQQE
-84 RILRNNIQEFTAYGE
+84 RVLRNNVHSFPAFSE
-99 LTLFDGNGVALASTR
+99 LTLFDAGGRSLASTA
-114 LLEPTLVL
+114 LLKPTLVL
-122 GAERPTAGRPR
+122 GAERPTPNRPR

-143 LPSTEISLRLDHA
+143 LPSTEISLHLDHA

-170 ELWRVVDKVR
+170 ELWRVVDRVR

-190 DETGRLLAH
+190 DETGRLIAH
-199 GDPAMRAS
+199 GDPGMRAS
-207 VARGDDLLWHPLIHP
+207 VARGDDLLWHPLIHSK
-222 TPGATLAGVE
+222 PGATLAGVE
-232 RYTTDK
+232 RYRTQD
-238 GIEMIGVARPVGA
+238 GVEMLGVARPVGA

-284 ALTLFI
+284 ALTLFVAI
-290 AVIWGRSFV
+290 VWGRSFV
-299 RPLDALMRGTRSLA
+299 RPLDALMHATRSLSE
-313 DGRLQ
+313 GRLQ
-318 DRVAIAGRDEF
+318 ERVTIAGRDEF

-337 SMAERLVTLQSEAVR
+337 SMADRLVTLQADAVR

-436 DTAER
+436 ETAER
-441 IIPIAAQGG
+441 INPIAAQAG
-450 LTVTVSPPPAALAVE
+450 LAVAVTPPAAALAIE

-477 LLHNALQATPPN
+477 LLQNALQATPPN
-489 GRVWLATREVDG
+489 GRIWLATREVDG
-501 RAVIEVG
+501 RAVIEIG

-548 GGTIAVA
+548 GGTIAVT

-570 IPVPRVLPPAS
+570 IPAARHLQQAS
-581 ARPAAPPLEPPP
+581 A
-593 ERETGPAATNR
+593 
-604 DGARFRSNVS
+604 
-614 P
+614 

>member
-1 MKTIRARLAVL
+1 
-12 VATAAIAPLLAYGV
+12 
-26 VSLQLLRSATNVS
+26 
-39 VTGEAETAA
+39 
-48 EHAAAEIDHYLAHN
+48 
-62 IDLLTSVASDLQYAT
+62 
-77 LTLDQQE
+77 
-84 RILRNNIQEFTAYGE
+84 
-99 LTLFDGNGVALASTR
+99 
-114 LLEPTLVL
+114 
-122 GAERPTAGRPR
+122 
-133 IAPIQIDAAQ
+133 
-143 LPSTEISLRLDHA
+143 
-156 GPPVAYLVGRLSLE
+156 
-170 ELWRVVDKVR
+170 
-180 VGGRGHAVLV
+180 
-190 DETGRLLAH
+190 
-199 GDPAMRAS
+199 

-222 TPGATLAGVE
+222 KPGATLAGVE

-238 GIEMIGVARPVGA
+238 GVEMIGVARPVGG

-313 DGRLQ
+313 EGRLQ
-318 DRVAIAGRDEF
+318 DRVTIAGSDEF
-329 AELGRAFN
+329 AELGGAFN
-337 SMAERLVTLQSEAVR
+337 SMADRLVTLQADAVR

-388 EDPQYR
+388 EDAQYR

-430 VARLLQ
+430 VSRLLQ
-436 DTAER
+436 ETAER
-441 IIPIAAQGG
+441 ITPLAAQAG
-450 LTVTVSPPPAALAVE
+450 LTLDVTPAESALAIE

-477 LLHNALQATPPN
+477 LLQNALQATPPN

-513 IAPERLPHVFDDY
+513 IAAERLPHVFDDY

-548 GGTIAVA
+548 GGTIAVTSA
-555 SEVGKGSVFTLSFPA
+555 VGKGSVFTLSFPA
-570 IPVPRVLPPAS
+570 IPAARLLQQAS
-581 ARPAAPPLEPPP
+581 A
-593 ERETGPAATNR
+593 
-604 DGARFRSNVS
+604 
-614 P
+614 

>member
-1 MKTIRARLAVL
+1 MKTIRSRLAVL

-48 EHAAAEIDHYLAHN
+48 EHAAGEIDQYLDHN
-62 IDLLTSVASDLQYAT
+62 LDLLTAVASDLQYAE
-77 LTLDQQE
+77 LTRDQQE
-84 RILRNNIQEFTAYGE
+84 RVLRNNVHSFPAFSE
-99 LTLFDGNGVALASTR
+99 LTLFDAGGHSLASTA
-114 LLEPTLVL
+114 LLKPTLVL
-122 GAERPTAGRPR
+122 GAERPAPNHPR

-143 LPSTEISLRLDHA
+143 LPSTEISLHLDHA

-170 ELWRVVDKVR
+170 ELWRVVDRVR

-190 DETGRLLAH
+190 DETGRLIAH
-199 GDPAMRAS
+199 GDPGMRAS
-207 VARGDDLLWHPLIHP
+207 VARGDDLLWHPLIHAK
-222 TPGATLAGVE
+222 PGKTLAGVE
-232 RYTTDK
+232 RYRTQD
-238 GIEMIGVARPVGA
+238 GVEMLGVARPVGS

-284 ALTLFI
+284 ALTLFV
-290 AVIWGRSFV
+290 AVVWGRSFV
-299 RPLDALMRGTRSLA
+299 RPLDALMHATRSLSE
-313 DGRLQ
+313 GRLQ
-318 DRVAIAGRDEF
+318 ERVTIAGRDEF

-337 SMAERLVTLQSEAVR
+337 SMADRLVTLQADAVR

-436 DTAER
+436 ETAER
-441 IIPIAAQGG
+441 INPIAAQAG
-450 LTVTVSPPPAALAVE
+450 LAVAVTPPAAALAIE

-477 LLHNALQATPPN
+477 LLQNALQATPPN
-489 GRVWLATREVDG
+489 GRIWLATREVDG
-501 RAVIEVG
+501 RAVIEIG

-548 GGTIAVA
+548 GGTIAVT

-570 IPVPRVLPPAS
+570 IPAQRALQQAS
-581 ARPAAPPLEPPP
+581 A
-593 ERETGPAATNR
+593 
-604 DGARFRSNVS
+604 
-614 P
+614 

>member
-1 MKTIRARLAVL
+1 MAPERAPGVRRRVAMKTIRARLAVL
-12 VATAAIAPLLAYGV
+12 VATAAVAPLLAYGV

-39 VTGEAETAA
+39 VTEEAETAA
-48 EHAAAEIDHYLAHN
+48 EHAAGEIEKYLNHN
-62 IDLLTSVASDLQYAT
+62 IDLLTAVASDLQFAR

-84 RILRNNIQEFTAYGE
+84 RVLRNNVQAFPAYTE
-99 LTLFDGNGVALASTR
+99 LTLFDGNGASLASTR
-114 LLEPTLVL
+114 LLAPTLVL
-122 GAERPTAGRPR
+122 GAERPLTERPH
-133 IAPIQIDAAQ
+133 IAPIQIDSAQ
-143 LPSTEISLRLDHA
+143 LPFTEISLRLDHA

-170 ELWRVVDKVR
+170 QLWRAVDKVR

-207 VARGDDLLWHPLIHP
+207 VARGEDLLWHPLVHP
-222 TPGATLAGVE
+222 KPGATLAGVE

-238 GIEMIGVARPVGA
+238 GVEMLGVARPVGA

-313 DGRLQ
+313 EGRLQ

-329 AELGRAFN
+329 TELGRAFN
-337 SMAERLVTLQSEAVR
+337 SMADRLVTLQADAVR

-436 DTAER
+436 ETSER
-441 IIPIAAQGG
+441 INPIAAQAG
-450 LTVTVSPPPAALAVE
+450 LTVTVSPPAAALAIE

-477 LLHNALQATPPN
+477 LLQNALQATPPN
-489 GRVWLATREVDG
+489 GRVWLSTREMDG

-513 IAPERLPHVFDDY
+513 IAAERLPHVFDDY

-548 GGTIAVA
+548 GGTIAVT

-570 IPVPRVLPPAS
+570 IPAQRVLQQAS
-581 ARPAAPPLEPPP
+581 A
-593 ERETGPAATNR
+593 
-604 DGARFRSNVS
+604 
-614 P
+614 

>member
-12 VATAAIAPLLAYGV
+12 VATAAVAPLLAYGV

-39 VTGEAETAA
+39 VTDEAETAA
-48 EHAAAEIDHYLAHN
+48 EHAAGEIEKYLDHN
-62 IDLLTSVASDLQYAT
+62 IDLLTAVASDLQYAG

-84 RILRNNIQEFTAYGE
+84 RILRNNVQAFPAYSE
-99 LTLFDGNGVALASTR
+99 LTLFDGNGASMASTR
-114 LLEPTLVL
+114 LLAPTLVL
-122 GAERPTAGRPR
+122 GAERPVTERPH

-143 LPSTEISLRLDHA
+143 LPFTEISLRLDHA

-170 ELWRVVDKVR
+170 ELWRAVDKVR

-207 VARGDDLLWHPLIHP
+207 VARGEDLLWHPLIHP
-222 TPGATLAGVE
+222 KPGATLAGVE

-238 GIEMIGVARPVGA
+238 GVEMLGVARPVGA

-299 RPLDALMRGTRSLA
+299 RPLDALMHGTRSLA
-313 DGRLQ
+313 EGRLQ
-318 DRVAIAGRDEF
+318 ERVAIAGRDEF
-329 AELGRAFN
+329 TELGRAFN
-337 SMAERLVTLQSEAVR
+337 SMADRLVTLQADAVR

-436 DTAER
+436 ETAER
-441 IIPIAAQGG
+441 ITPIAAQAG
-450 LTVTVSPPPAALAVE
+450 LTVTVSPASTALAIE

-477 LLHNALQATPPN
+477 LLQNALQATPPN

-513 IAPERLPHVFDDY
+513 IAAERLPHVFDDY

-548 GGTIAVA
+548 GGTIAVT

-570 IPVPRVLPPAS
+570 IPAQRLLQQAS
-581 ARPAAPPLEPPP
+581 A
-593 ERETGPAATNR
+593 
-604 DGARFRSNVS
+604 
-614 P
+614 

>member
-1 MKTIRARLAVL
+1 M
-12 VATAAIAPLLAYGV
+12 
-26 VSLQLLRSATNVS
+26 
-39 VTGEAETAA
+39 
-48 EHAAAEIDHYLAHN
+48 
-62 IDLLTSVASDLQYAT
+62 
-77 LTLDQQE
+77 
-84 RILRNNIQEFTAYGE
+84 
-99 LTLFDGNGVALASTR
+99 
-114 LLEPTLVL
+114 
-122 GAERPTAGRPR
+122 
-133 IAPIQIDAAQ
+133 
-143 LPSTEISLRLDHA
+143 
-156 GPPVAYLVGRLSLE
+156 
-170 ELWRVVDKVR
+170 
-180 VGGRGHAVLV
+180 
-190 DETGRLLAH
+190 
-199 GDPAMRAS
+199 
-207 VARGDDLLWHPLIHP
+207 ARGEDLLWHPLIHP
-222 TPGATLAGVE
+222 KPGATLAGVE

-238 GIEMIGVARPVGA
+238 GVEMLGVARPVGA

-313 DGRLQ
+313 EGRLQ
-318 DRVAIAGRDEF
+318 ERVAIAGRDEF
-329 AELGRAFN
+329 TELGRAFN
-337 SMAERLVTLQSEAVR
+337 SMADRLVTLQADAVR

-436 DTAER
+436 ETAER
-441 IIPIAAQGG
+441 ITPIAAQAG
-450 LTVTVSPPPAALAVE
+450 LTVTVSPAATALAIE

-477 LLHNALQATPPN
+477 LLQNALQATPPN

-513 IAPERLPHVFDDY
+513 IAAERLPHVFDDY

-548 GGTIAVA
+548 GRDHRRHQRGRQGIGLHAV
-555 SEVGKGSVFTLSFPA
+555 
-570 IPVPRVLPPAS
+570 VPGDPGA
-581 ARPAAPPLEPPP
+581 APAAAGVCLSVERAP
-593 ERETGPAATNR
+593 ERGTGPAACR
-604 DGARFRSNVS
+604 DGARFERCRPYRTGAWPMPTGAGGRRPSS
-614 P
+614 ASGCAPSRPSWPGS

>member
-39 VTGEAETAA
+39 VTSEAEVAA
-48 EHAAAEIDHYLAHN
+48 VHAAAEIDQYLRHN
-62 IDLLTSVASDLQYAT
+62 LDLLRVVAADLQYAS
-77 LTLDQQE
+77 LSREQQE
-84 RILRNNIQEFTAYGE
+84 RILRNNVVEFPVFSE
-99 LTLFDGNGVALASTR
+99 LTLFDGGGRPLASTR
-114 LLEPTLVL
+114 LGKPTLAL
-122 GAERPTAGRPR
+122 GVERPGPKQPR
-133 IAPIQIDAAQ
+133 IAPIQIDEAQ
-143 LPSTEISLRLDHA
+143 LPSTDLSLYLDHA

-170 ELWRVVDKVR
+170 ELWRVVDRVG

-190 DETGRLLAH
+190 GESGRLLAH
-199 GDPAMRAS
+199 GDPAMRAA

-222 TPGATLAGVE
+222 KPGATPAGTVRYQTPDGVE
-232 RYTTDK
+232 
-238 GIEMIGVARPVGA
+238 MLGVARPVGG
-251 LGWRIIVEQRAVE
+251 LGWRVIVEQRAVE
-264 AFALSTRLER
+264 AFRPSTRLER
-274 FLVMTVLTGL
+274 FLVLTVVTGL
-284 ALTLFI
+284 VLTLFT
-290 AVIWGRSFV
+290 AVLWGRSFV
-299 RPLDALMRGTRSLA
+299 RPLDALMKGTRSLA

-318 DRVAIAGRDEF
+318 ERVEIAGRDEF

-337 SMAERLVTLQSEAVR
+337 GMADRLVTLQAEAVK

-394 QDFRR
+394 KDFKR

-436 DTAER
+436 ETAER
-441 IIPIAAQGG
+441 IAPVAESAGVSLAI
-450 LTVTVSPPPAALAVE
+450 TVPDTPVALE

-477 LLHNALQATPPN
+477 LLQNALQATPPTGSVWVTGREAD
-489 GRVWLATREVDG
+489 GRV
-501 RAVIEVG
+501 VIEVG

-513 IAPERLPHVFDDY
+513 IPAERLPHVFDDY

-542 RIVEQL
+542 RIVDQL
-548 GGTIAVA
+548 GGTIAA
-555 SEVGKGSVFTLSFPA
+555 TSEIGKGSTFTLSFPA
-570 IPVPRVLPPAS
+570 IPAARLLQQAS
-581 ARPAAPPLEPPP
+581 A
-593 ERETGPAATNR
+593 
-604 DGARFRSNVS
+604 
-614 P
+614 

>member
-1 MKTIRARLAVL
+1 
-12 VATAAIAPLLAYGV
+12 
-26 VSLQLLRSATNVS
+26 
-39 VTGEAETAA
+39 
-48 EHAAAEIDHYLAHN
+48 
-62 IDLLTSVASDLQYAT
+62 
-77 LTLDQQE
+77 
-84 RILRNNIQEFTAYGE
+84 
-99 LTLFDGNGVALASTR
+99 
-114 LLEPTLVL
+114 
-122 GAERPTAGRPR
+122 
-133 IAPIQIDAAQ
+133 
-143 LPSTEISLRLDHA
+143 
-156 GPPVAYLVGRLSLE
+156 
-170 ELWRVVDKVR
+170 
-180 VGGRGHAVLV
+180 
-190 DETGRLLAH
+190 
-199 GDPAMRAS
+199 MRAS

-222 TPGATLAGVE
+222 KPGATLAGVE

-238 GIEMIGVARPVGA
+238 GVEMIGVARPVGA

-337 SMAERLVTLQSEAVR
+337 SMADRLVTLQADAVR

-450 LTVTVSPPPAALAVE
+450 LTVSVSPPPAALAVE

-570 IPVPRVLPPAS
+570 IPAPRVLPPVS

-604 DGARFRSNVS
+604 DGARVRSNVPRNRTGRGRCLPARQDGVLHLLRDARLHDRLGRDLDGLARGRVATHARLGLADVELHHAWQGELARALELLFRELGEVFEELTS
-614 P
+614 LGALPFEPFREMREQLGLAHLLRFSHCVASF

>member
-1 MKTIRARLAVL
+1 MKTIRSRLAVL

-26 VSLQLLRSATNVS
+26 VSLQLLRSATHVS

-48 EHAAAEIDHYLAHN
+48 EHAAGEIAQYLDHN
-62 IDLLTSVASDLQYAT
+62 IDLLTVVAADLQYAG
-77 LTLDQQE
+77 LSLEQQE
-84 RILRNNIQEFTAYGE
+84 RVLRNNVASFPAYSE
-99 LTLFDGNGVALASTR
+99 LTMFDGNGVPLASTQ
-114 LLEPTLVL
+114 LHKPTLKL
-122 GAERPTAGRPR
+122 GAERPLPRRPR
-133 IAPIQIDAAQ
+133 VAPIQLDDAH
-143 LPSTEISLRLDHA
+143 LPSTEISIYLDHA
-156 GPPVAYLVGRLSLE
+156 GPRVAYLVGRLSLE
-170 ELWRVVDKVR
+170 ELWRVVDRVR
-180 VGGRGHAVLV
+180 VGGRGHAVLI
-190 DETGRLLAH
+190 DEGGRLIAH

-207 VARGDDLLWHPLIHP
+207 VARGDDLLWHPLIR
-222 TPGATLAGVE
+222 PGSGTTSAGVE
-232 RYTTDK
+232 RYVRPD
-238 GIEMIGVARPVGA
+238 GVEMLGVARPVGNR
-251 LGWRIIVEQRAVE
+251 GWRIIVEQRAVE
-264 AFALSTRLER
+264 AFALSSRLER

-290 AVIWGRSFV
+290 AVVWGRSFV
-299 RPLDALMRGTRSLA
+299 RPLDALMRGTRALA

-318 DRVAIAGRDEF
+318 ERVTIAGRDEF
-329 AELGRAFN
+329 TELGRAFN
-337 SMAERLVTLQSEAVR
+337 SMADRLVTLQADAVR

-388 EDPQYR
+388 EDAQYR

-436 DTAER
+436 ETAER
-441 IIPIAAQGG
+441 ISPLAAQAG
-450 LTVTVSPPPAALAVE
+450 LSVSVTAPSTALAIE

-477 LLHNALQATPPN
+477 LLQNALQATPPN
-489 GRVWLATREVDG
+489 GSVWLTTRELDG

-513 IAPERLPHVFDDY
+513 IAAERLPHVFDDY

-570 IPVPRVLPPAS
+570 IPAARVLQQAS
-581 ARPAAPPLEPPP
+581 A
-593 ERETGPAATNR
+593 
-604 DGARFRSNVS
+604 
-614 P
+614 

>member
-1 MKTIRARLAVL
+1 MTIRSRLAVL

-26 VSLQLLRSATNVS
+26 VSLQLLRAATNVS
-39 VTGEAETAA
+39 VTEEAETAA
-48 EHAAAEIDHYLAHN
+48 EHAAGEIEQYLDHN
-62 IDLLTSVASDLQYAT
+62 IDLLTAVASDLQYAG
-77 LTLDQQE
+77 LTVDQQE
-84 RILRNNIQEFTAYGE
+84 RVLRNNVQAFPAYSE
-99 LTLFDGNGVALASTR
+99 LTLFDGNGKSMASTQ
-114 LLEPTLVL
+114 LFKPTLVL
-122 GAERPTAGRPR
+122 GAERPDSERPH

-143 LPSTEISLRLDHA
+143 LPSTEISLRLKHA

-170 ELWRVVDKVR
+170 ELWRAVDKVR

-190 DETGRLLAH
+190 DQTGRLLAH
-199 GDPAMRAS
+199 GDPAMRTS
-207 VARGDDLLWHPLIHP
+207 VARGEDLLWHPLIHP
-222 TPGATLAGVE
+222 KPGATPAGVE
-232 RYTTDK
+232 RYTTDT
-238 GIEMIGVARPVGA
+238 GVEMLGVARPVGGR
-251 LGWRIIVEQRAVE
+251 GWRIIVEQRAVE

-290 AVIWGRSFV
+290 AVVWGRSFV

-313 DGRLQ
+313 EGRLQ
-318 DRVAIAGRDEF
+318 ERVAITGRDEF
-329 AELGRAFN
+329 TELGRAFN
-337 SMAERLVTLQSEAVR
+337 SMADRLVTLQADAVR

-383 MLQLY
+383 MLQLF

-436 DTAER
+436 ETAER
-441 IIPIAAQGG
+441 ITPIATQAG
-450 LTVTVSPPPAALAVE
+450 LTVTVSPASTALAIE

-477 LLHNALQATPPN
+477 LLQNALQATPPN

-513 IAPERLPHVFDDY
+513 IAAERLPHVFDDY

-548 GGTIAVA
+548 GGTIAVTSA
-555 SEVGKGSVFTLSFPA
+555 VGKGSVFTLSFPA
-570 IPVPRVLPPAS
+570 IPAQRLLQQAS
-581 ARPAAPPLEPPP
+581 A
-593 ERETGPAATNR
+593 
-604 DGARFRSNVS
+604 
-614 P
+614 

>member
-12 VATAAIAPLLAYGV
+12 VATAAVAPLLAYGV

-39 VTGEAETAA
+39 VTEEAETAA
-48 EHAAAEIDHYLAHN
+48 EHAAGEIEKYLDHN
-62 IDLLTSVASDLQYAT
+62 IDLLTAVASDLQYAG

-84 RILRNNIQEFTAYGE
+84 RILRNNVQAFPAYSE
-99 LTLFDGNGVALASTR
+99 LTLFDGNGRLDGLDPPASRRRWCSAASGRCPRGRTSPRSRSTR
-114 LLEPTLVL
+114 RSFPSPRSRCSSNT
-122 GAERPTAGRPR
+122 PGRPS
-133 IAPIQIDAAQ
+133 PT
-143 LPSTEISLRLDHA
+143 SS
-156 GPPVAYLVGRLSLE
+156 GRLSLE
-170 ELWRVVDKVR
+170 ELWRAVDKVR

-190 DETGRLLAH
+190 DGTGRLLAH

-207 VARGDDLLWHPLIHP
+207 VARGEDLLWHPLIHP
-222 TPGATLAGVE
+222 QPGATLAGVE
-232 RYTTDK
+232 RYTTDT
-238 GIEMIGVARPVGA
+238 GVEMLGVARPVGA

-290 AVIWGRSFV
+290 AVVWGRSFV

-313 DGRLQ
+313 EGRLH

-329 AELGRAFN
+329 TELGRAFN
-337 SMAERLVTLQSEAVR
+337 SMADRLVTLQAEAVR

-436 DTAER
+436 ETAER
-441 IIPIAAQGG
+441 ISPIAAQAG
-450 LTVTVSPPPAALAVE
+450 LTVSVTAPASALAIE

-477 LLHNALQATPPN
+477 LLQNALQATPPN
-489 GRVWLATREVDG
+489 GSVWLSTREADG

-513 IAPERLPHVFDDY
+513 IAAERLPHVFDDY

-548 GGTIAVA
+548 GGTIAVT

-570 IPVPRVLPPAS
+570 IPAQRLLQQAS
-581 ARPAAPPLEPPP
+581 A
-593 ERETGPAATNR
+593 
-604 DGARFRSNVS
+604 
-614 P
+614 

>member
-1 MKTIRARLAVL
+1 MKTIRARLVVL
-12 VATAAIAPLLAYGV
+12 VATAAIAPLLAYGI
-26 VSLQLLRSATNVS
+26 VSLQLLRSATHVS
-39 VTGEAETAA
+39 VMREAETAA
-48 EHAAAEIDHYLAHN
+48 EHAAAEIDDYVRHN
-62 IDLLTSVASDLQYAT
+62 IDLLSVVAADLQFAT
-77 LTLDQQE
+77 LTPEQQA
-84 RILRNNIQEFTAYGE
+84 RILRNNVNDFEAFSE
-99 LTLFDGNGVALASTR
+99 LTLFDGEGTAIASSR
-114 LLEPTLVL
+114 LSVPTLTL
-122 GAERPTAGRPR
+122 PDERPTAGTPR
-133 IAPIQIDAAQ
+133 IAPIRIDAAQ
-143 LPSTEISLRLDHA
+143 LPSTDISLHLGHA

-170 ELWRVVDKVR
+170 ELWRVVGRVR

-190 DETGRLLAH
+190 DRGGRLLAH
-199 GDPAMRAS
+199 GDPAMRSS
-207 VARGDDLLWHPLIHP
+207 VARGEDLPWHPLIHP
-222 TPGATLAGVE
+222 APGGGTIGTA
-232 RYTTDK
+232 RYTTPDA
-238 GIEMIGVARPVGA
+238 IEMLGVVRPIAR
-251 LGWRIIVEQRAVE
+251 LGWRIIVEQRAVD
-264 AFALSTRLER
+264 AFRLSARLER
-274 FLVMTVLTGL
+274 FLLMTVIAG
-284 ALTLFI
+284 LTLTMFI
-290 AVIWGRSFV
+290 ALVWGRSFV

-318 DRVAIAGRDEF
+318 ERVDIAGRDEF

-337 SMAERLVTLQSEAVR
+337 SMADRLITLQAEAVR

-430 VARLLQ
+430 VGRVLQ
-436 DTAER
+436 ETCER
-441 IIPIAAQGG
+441 ANAIAAHAG
-450 LTVTVSPPPAALAVE
+450 LSIELRPPPAPLVLE

-477 LLHNALQATPPN
+477 LLTNAVQATPPS
-489 GRVWLATREVDG
+489 GRIWLAAREQDG

-532 GLGLGLAISR
+532 GLGLGLAISK

-548 GGTIAVA
+548 GGTIAVT
-555 SEVGKGSVFTLSFPA
+555 SEVGKGSVFTVAFPA
-570 IPVPRVLPPAS
+570 IPAARVLQQAS
-581 ARPAAPPLEPPP
+581 A
-593 ERETGPAATNR
+593 
-604 DGARFRSNVS
+604 
-614 P
+614 